1 MFGEIVRFSDAGFTV
16 GASNDLAVKIENDN
30 QAVISNEVGT
40 VIRFKVDNDQAQS
53 TEPLNVKAE
62 GLLPGANNTYNI
74 GSASNKFSG
83 MWATSF
89 NGTATSAN
97 AMVVGQNNRTAS
109 TSATNDTCLLYTS
122 PSPRD

>member
-74 GSASNKFSG
+74 GSASK
-83 MWATSF
+83 
-89 NGTATSAN
+89 
-97 AMVVGQNNRTAS
+97 
-109 TSATNDTCLLYTS
+109 
-122 PSPRD
+122 

>member
-83 MWATSF
+83 IS
-89 NGTATSAN
+89 
-97 AMVVGQNNRTAS
+97 S
-109 TSATNDTCLLYTS
+109 TSNFSNCFNI
-122 PSPRD
+122 